1 MDAFGKWFRE
11 NGGYLHPSVQ
21 FAQDA
26 EHGSHFRATASIEP
40 STHILT
46 VPHNL
51 ALSNL
56 NAQVDDDF
64 PVFRTHA
71 QKFTVQSLG
80 FFYLMAQWLN
90 KDKSFWK
97 PYLDILPSPEQG
109 FETPMF
115 YGEDDRQWLEGTD
128 LHASVLGREAAW
140 KKYWEDGLQVMQSAS
155 MDVTDY
161 TWELFRWAA
170 TVYSTRSF
178 NGSTVTPKDGQ
189 SWTAYKHT
197 SSGTQTVLLNQ
208 NDYPEDWKTFSVL
221 FPGMDTGNHN
231 PNARVDWAYDPD
243 SFSLTISEAVQSG
256 SQIYNNYGPKSS
268 EELLMG
274 YGFCAPNN
282 PYDGLLLAMR
292 PPPPPLQQML
302 SITHPQYFKT
312 SGEWNSEAATFR
324 LLRAKLQET
333 SNASPFDQAW
343 GCVPAPL
350 AELFCYVVKLE
361 RGVDVAP
368 IEDAEEYLYHGD
380 GKRYLPRIALY
391 IMMSLIPKTSK
402 LEEANERLPTQPT
415 NHRQASVKI
424 YRDMQYEV
432 INTVQERMASYLKDL
447 QPETVA
453 SSAGSAIWTLEDAL
467 ELLEMEMP
475 AAHKSF
481 MSGVK
486 YVTGTTKLRKL
497 RGSEHEEYL
506 WTILLCFIYLAYTSQ
521 PATET
526 PGLISRWMQS
536 LIDEYGEP
544 ELTAGEADEEA
555 DEEAAEYLDRVKKA
569 AMFLPGS
576 PWTNAAWTSDFV
588 LDFGMRI
595 SKSQGTYMD
604 IGDEEVGED
613 LRYVVYLHV

>member
-1 MDAFGKWFRE
+1 MEAFENWFRS
-11 NGGYLHPSVQ
+11 NGGYLHPAVHLAHDEDQ
-21 FAQDA
+21 
-26 EHGSHFRATASIEP
+26 GSHFRATAVIEP
-40 STHILT
+40 GTHVLT
-46 VPHNL
+46 VPHSL
-51 ALSNL
+51 SMSNL

-71 QKFTVQSLG
+71 HKFTVEGLS

-97 PYLDILPSPEQG
+97 PYLDILPTPEQG
-109 FETPMF
+109 FETPIF
-115 YGEDDRQWLEGTD
+115 YDEEDRKWLQGTD
-128 LHASVLGREAAW
+128 LHPTLLGREAAW
-140 KKYWEDGLQVMQSAS
+140 KKYWEDGVQVMKTAG

-170 TVYSTRSF
+170 TVYSSRSF
-178 NGSTVTPKDGQ
+178 NGLTVTSQDSQ
-189 SWTAYKHT
+189 HWTAYKHD
-197 SSGTQTVLLNQ
+197 SSGTSTVLLNH
-208 NDYPEDWKTFSVL
+208 NDYIQDWKKFSVL
-221 FPGMDTGNHN
+221 FPAIDIGNHN
-231 PNARVDWAYDPD
+231 PNARVDWTYDPD
-243 SFSLTISEAVQSG
+243 RFSLSVSERIEPG
-256 SQIYNNYGPKSS
+256 SQVYNNYGPKSS

-274 YGFCAPNN
+274 YGFCAPGN

-302 SITHPQYFKT
+302 SITHPEYFKDN
-312 SGEWNSEAATFR
+312 GEWNSEAATFR
-324 LLRAKLQET
+324 LLHVKLQET

-350 AELFCYVVKLE
+350 AELFCYVVQLE

-391 IMMSLIPKTSK
+391 IMMSLIPKIGK
-402 LEEANERLPTQPT
+402 LEEANESLPSEPT
-415 NHRQASVKI
+415 NLRQASVKI

-432 INTVQERMASYLKDL
+432 INTVQECMAAYLKDL
-447 QPETVA
+447 QPEEVIST
-453 SSAGSAIWTLEDAL
+453 AGSAIWTLEDAL
-467 ELLEMEMP
+467 DLLEIEMP

-506 WTILLCFIYLAYTSQ
+506 WTILLCYLYLAHTSQ
-521 PATET
+521 PSTSN
-526 PGLISRWMQS
+526 PSLIANWIQS
-536 LIDEYGEP
+536 LVDEYGEP
-544 ELTAGEADEEA
+544 ALQAGEPDEET
-555 DEEAAEYLDRVKKA
+555 DEDAAEYLDRVKKA

-576 PWTNAAWTSDFV
+576 LWTDAAWTADFV

-604 IGDEEVGED
+604 IGEEDDED

>member
-1 MDAFGKWFRE
+1 MDAFENWFRN
-11 NGGYLHPSVQ
+11 NGGYLHPAVHLAHDEDQ
-21 FAQDA
+21 
-26 EHGSHFRATASIEP
+26 GSHFRATAVIEP
-40 STHILT
+40 GTHVLT
-46 VPHNL
+46 VPHSL
-51 ALSNL
+51 SMSNL

-71 QKFTVQSLG
+71 KEFTVEGLS

-97 PYLDILPSPEQG
+97 PYLDILPTPEQG
-109 FETPMF
+109 FETPIF
-115 YGEDDRQWLEGTD
+115 YDEEDRKWLEGTD
-128 LHASVLGREAAW
+128 LHPTLLGREAAW
-140 KKYWEDGLQVMQSAS
+140 KRYWEDGVQVMKSAG
-155 MDVTDY
+155 MDVTEY

-170 TVYSTRSF
+170 TVYSSRSF
-178 NGSTVTPKDGQ
+178 NGLTVTPRGSQ
-189 SWTAYKHT
+189 HWTAYKHD
-197 SSGTQTVLLNQ
+197 SNGGSTVLLNHS
-208 NDYPEDWKTFSVL
+208 DYIEDWKKFSVL
-221 FPGMDTGNHN
+221 FPAIDIGNHN
-231 PNARVDWAYDPD
+231 PNARVDWTYDPD
-243 SFSLTISEAVQSG
+243 RFSLNVSERIEPG
-256 SQIYNNYGPKSS
+256 SQVYNNYGPKSS

-274 YGFCAPNN
+274 YGFCAPGN

-302 SITHPQYFKT
+302 SITHPEYFKDN
-312 SGEWNSEAATFR
+312 GEWNSEAATFR
-324 LLRAKLQET
+324 LLHAKLQET
-333 SNASPFDQAW
+333 SNASTFDQAW

-350 AELFCYVVKLE
+350 AELFCYVVQLE

-368 IEDAEEYLYHGD
+368 IEDAEEHLYHGD

-391 IMMSLIPKTSK
+391 IIMSLIPKIGK
-402 LEEANERLPTQPT
+402 LEEANESLPSEPT
-415 NHRQASVKI
+415 NPRQASVKI

-432 INTVQERMASYLKDL
+432 INTVQARMAAYLKDL
-447 QPETVA
+447 QPEEVVST
-453 SSAGSAIWTLEDAL
+453 AGSAIWTLEDAL
-467 ELLEMEMP
+467 DLLEIEIP

-506 WTILLCFIYLAYTSQ
+506 WTILLCYLYLAQSSQ
-521 PATET
+521 PSTSS
-526 PGLISRWMQS
+526 PSLIGKWIQS
-536 LIDEYGEP
+536 LVDEYGEP
-544 ELTAGEADEEA
+544 DIQAGEPDEET
-555 DEEAAEYLDRVKKA
+555 DEEAAEYLNRVKKA

-576 PWTNAAWTSDFV
+576 LWTNPAWTADFV

-604 IGDEEVGED
+604 IGEEGDED

>member
-1 MDAFGKWFRE
+1 MDAFEEWFRS
-11 NGGYLHPSVQ
+11 NGGYLHPSIQ
-21 FAQDA
+21 LAQDA
-26 EHGSHFRATASIEP
+26 EQGSHFQASAVIEP
-40 STHILT
+40 GTHVLT

-51 ALSNL
+51 AMSNL

-71 QKFTVQSLG
+71 QQFTVEGLS

-97 PYLDILPSPEQG
+97 PYLDILPSPERG

-115 YGEDDRQWLEGTD
+115 YDEDDRQWLEGTD
-128 LHASVLGREAAW
+128 LYPTLLGREAAW
-140 KKYWEDGLQVMQSAS
+140 TKYWEDGVQVMKSAGV
-155 MDVTDY
+155 DVTNY
-161 TWELFRWAA
+161 TC
-170 TVYSTRSF
+170 
-178 NGSTVTPKDGQ
+178 Q
-189 SWTAYKHT
+189 HWTAYKHGPN
-197 SSGTQTVLLNQ
+197 GTQTVLLNH
-208 NDYPEDWKTFSVL
+208 NDYPEDWKKFSVL
-221 FPGMDTGNHN
+221 FPAIDIGNHN

-243 SFSLTISEAVQSG
+243 CFSLTVSEKIESG
-256 SQIYNNYGPKSS
+256 SQVYNNYGPKSS

-302 SITHPQYFKT
+302 SITHPEYFKE

-324 LLRAKLQET
+324 LLHAKLQET
-333 SNASPFDQAW
+333 NDASPFDQAW

-350 AELFCYVVKLE
+350 AELFCYVVQLE
-361 RGVDVAP
+361 RGLDVAP
-368 IEDAEEYLYHGD
+368 TEDAEEYLYHGE
-380 GKRYLPRIALY
+380 GRRYLPRIALY
-391 IMMSLIPKTSK
+391 IMMSLIPKISK
-402 LEEANERLPTQPT
+402 LEEANEKLPSAPT
-415 NHRQASVKI
+415 NHRQASTKI
-424 YRDMQYEV
+424 YRDLQYEV
-432 INTVQERMASYLKDL
+432 INSVQERMANYLKDL
-447 QPETVA
+447 QPEEV
-453 SSAGSAIWTLEDAL
+453 SSDAGSAVWTFEDAVDLL
-467 ELLEMEMP
+467 ELEMP

-486 YVTGTTKLRKL
+486 YVTGTTKLRRL

-506 WTILLCFIYLAYTSQ
+506 WTILLCFLYLACTSQ
-521 PATET
+521 TAA
-526 PGLISRWMQS
+526 PGLISQWIQS
-536 LIDEYGEP
+536 LVAEYGEP
-544 ELTAGEADEEA
+544 DLQASTSDDDET

-576 PWTNAAWTSDFV
+576 LWTSEAWSADFV

-613 LRYVVYLHV
+613 VRYVVYLHV